1 MRFKGQLLVPSES
14 GPGLR
19 VDLEVAGHHLAVE
32 SESGDLG
39 AWPLEAVRVRRLE
52 GDTFEMT
59 VAGEDLHFIADDT
72 ISFAYSGMPAIE
84 RFSGPLPSRSRI
96 RNFLGK
102 LGTASSRAQTSVRK
116 VELVEEEPEVPAPP
130 YPQVEEDVGW
140 EATRNE
146 VADSPPGEVIDMDA
160 FFAEEFQVATP
171 PVMTPV
177 PAPAPAAEEI
187 APEPLTPETAEQQEM
202 ACPALTSDGL
212 PCRSPILAPS
222 GYCYS
227 HDPERS
233 VVDGYAKAQE
243 ARARLRR
250 KSTARLNKV
259 YNRLDKAMREVERG
273 ELEPEV
279 AMAMAQLARTMCAIL
294 DLDEQP
300 PETEQ

>member
-1 MRFKGQLLVPSES
+1 MRFKGQLMVPSES

-32 SESGDLG
+32 SEGGDLG

-72 ISFAYSGMPAIE
+72 ISFAYSGMPEIE
-84 RFSGPLPSRSRI
+84 RFSGHSPSRSRI
-96 RNFLGK
+96 RNFLGR
-102 LGTASSRAQTSVRK
+102 LGTTSSQAQPSVRK
-116 VELVEEEPEVPAPP
+116 VEVVEAEPDLAAAAPPALEEEQRWEVSG
-130 YPQVEEDVGW
+130 YEEAGSAID
-140 EATRNE
+140 EL
-146 VADSPPGEVIDMDA
+146 IDMDVLSA
-160 FFAEEFQVATP
+160 DDSDVAAEAMVT
-171 PVMTPV
+171 
-177 PAPAPAAEEI
+177 PAPAPDPALERIRA
-187 APEPLTPETAEQQEM
+187 EPLTAETDEPSEGP
-202 ACPALTSDGL
+202 CPALTSEGL

-227 HDPERS
+227 HDPGRPVE
-233 VVDGYAKAQE
+233 DGYRKAQE

-250 KSTARLNKV
+250 KGTARLNRV

-279 AMAMAQLARTMCAIL
+279 AMAMAQIARTMCAIL

-300 PETEQ
+300 SDSQQ